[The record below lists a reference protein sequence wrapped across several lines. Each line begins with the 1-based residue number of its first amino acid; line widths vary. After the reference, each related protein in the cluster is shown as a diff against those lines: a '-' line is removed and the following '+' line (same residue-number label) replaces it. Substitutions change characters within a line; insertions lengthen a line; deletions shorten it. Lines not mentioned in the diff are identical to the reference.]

1 MSKSPTILFV
11 EDDEIF
17 RYAACH
23 YLQAKGYSVVDVPS
37 SLNALRV
44 IDKGGIDVLI
54 ADVAL
59 YPKEP
64 HGVALARMIRSKHP
78 NIRILFVTGV
88 KDIEQLESAIPGE
101 VLYKPVD
108 LADLSRKVQQLLG
121 ASDQPDYSS
130 EAKRFR
136 DKAAEAEQ
144 LAQITE
150 TESRREA
157 LIHVANNY
165 IRTAE
170 QLEGISKAD
179 QSRKPKDRS
188 RL

>member
-1 MSKSPTILFV
+1 
-11 EDDEIF
+11 
-17 RYAACH
+17 
-23 YLQAKGYSVVDVPS
+23 
-37 SLNALRV
+37 
-44 IDKGGIDVLI
+44 
-54 ADVAL
+54 
-59 YPKEP
+59 
-64 HGVALARMIRSKHP
+64 
-78 NIRILFVTGV
+78 
-88 KDIEQLESAIPGE
+88 
-101 VLYKPVD
+101 
-108 LADLSRKVQQLLG
+108 LG